1 MTTTLRSEGWVVR
14 PSFVPNGPTEPV
26 TLLFDEAGV
35 TQLAGDPLVAWQT
48 PWSEMTN
55 IQLVRFRRK
64 AALFATISSVRYCW
78 RTSSLNDVDSL
89 RLIINEHGG
98 RVIRRKRHFGTI
110 ATVLVVV
117 LASFAGTIGSFFN
130 SGSSRASEI
139 ANTKAINLTLK
150 DLPSGSSLAASSLLS
165 YLFGTSSVVTP
176 STTTTTQAPKN
187 SAWFAIQSKF
197 QSCMGVSHENDRIFG
212 LAGQLPKYQV
222 TSKAY
227 GNSSYGG
234 LEVASTSQF
243 YEKTSM
249 VRRDTKEMSSPK
261 FGSCFVAANE
271 AILLSSLLGGKV
283 TVPAGITWKPLTFVK
298 GWSRGGIE
306 TIAIPTISTKLTL
319 VVAVVTSGHYEV
331 TLGGIVKDWPAA
343 EPFFA
348 NLVNTLLA
356 RATSSTSKAV

>member
-14 PSFVPNGPTEPV
+14 PSFVANGPTEPV

-35 TQLAGDPLVAWQT
+35 TQLAGDPQVAWQT

-55 IQLVRFRRK
+55 IQLIRFRRK

-78 RTSSLNDVDSL
+78 RTSSLDDFDSL
-89 RLIINEHGG
+89 RQIISEHGG
-98 RVIRRKRHFGTI
+98 RVIRRKRHFGTVVT
-110 ATVLVVV
+110 ALLVV
-117 LASFAGTIGSFFN
+117 LASFTGTIGSFLN
-130 SGSSRASEI
+130 SGASKALEI

-165 YLFGTSSVVTP
+165 YLFAASSVVTP
-176 STTTTTQAPKN
+176 STTTTQAPKN
-187 SAWFAIQSKF
+187 SAWYAIQSKF
-197 QSCMGVSHENDRIFG
+197 QSCMGVSNENDRVFG

-234 LEVASTSQF
+234 LEVISTSQY

-249 VRRDTKEMSSPK
+249 VQRDTRQMTSPN

-271 AILLSSLLGGKV
+271 SILLSSLHGGKV
-283 TVPAGITWKPLTFVK
+283 TVPAGTSWTPLTFVK
-298 GWSRGGIE
+298 GWARGGIE
-306 TIAIPTISTKLTL
+306 TLTIPTISTKLTL

-331 TLGGIVKDWPAA
+331 TLGGIVTDWPVA

-356 RATSSTSKAV
+356 RATSTTAKAV

>member
-26 TLLFDEAGV
+26 TLLFDAAGI

-78 RTSSLNDVDSL
+78 RTASLNDVDSL
-89 RLIINEHGG
+89 RQIISEHGG
-98 RVIRRKRHFGTI
+98 RVIRRRRHFATI
-110 ATVLVVV
+110 ATVLLVV
-117 LASFAGTIGSFFN
+117 LASFAGTIGSLFN
-130 SGSSRASEI
+130 SGSTKASEI
-139 ANTKAINLTLK
+139 ASTKAINLTLK

-176 STTTTTQAPKN
+176 STTTTQAPKN
-187 SAWFAIQSKF
+187 SAWYAIQSKF
-197 QSCMGVSHENDRIFG
+197 QSCMGVSNEKDRVFG

-234 LEVASTSQF
+234 LEVISTSQY

-249 VRRDTKEMSSPK
+249 VQRDTKEMSSPK
-261 FGSCFVAANE
+261 FGSCFIAANE
-271 AILLSSLLGGKV
+271 SILLSSLLGGNV
-283 TVPAGITWKPLTFVK
+283 TVPPGSNWRPLTFVK
-298 GWSRGGIE
+298 GWTRGGIE
-306 TIAIPTISTKLTL
+306 LIAIPTISTKLTL

-356 RATSSTSKAV
+356 RASSTTSKAV